1 MASIA
6 EWRARR
12 ARSHTPR
19 GSRRR
24 WILLLVA
31 MLTLLVAAGGAIL
44 LGRQATSAGSATSVA
59 PPIPPADRFVQ
70 SIVTHNGKLGWTQL
84 CPNIQAVLPEDQ
96 LTQQADAAR
105 AAAAQQGLQLTWLFV
120 RAQPMQ
126 AGGETRLYVITAHW
140 PNGAI
145 QQRGFAVAI
154 QRSGCVEDAAYQ

>member
-12 ARSHTPR
+12 TRSHTPR

-31 MLTLLVAAGGAIL
+31 LLILLVAAGGATL
-44 LGRQATSAGSATSVA
+44 LGRQATAAVSATPIA

-70 SIVTHNGKLGWTQL
+70 SIVTHDGKLGWAQL
-84 CPNIQAVLPEDQ
+84 CPNIQAELPEDQ
-96 LTQQADAAR
+96 LIQQADAGR
-105 AAAAQQGLQLTWLFV
+105 SAAAQQGLQLTWLFV

-126 AGGETRLYVITAHW
+126 AGGETRLYMITARW

-145 QQRGFAVAI
+145 QQRGFIVAT
-154 QRSGCVEDAAYQ
+154 QKSGCVEDAAYQ